1 MTPATAPSESS
12 RDSRIVLAAERID
25 KRYGGTHALRGV
37 SVAFRAGEIHA
48 IVGENGAGKSTL
60 TRVLT
65 GATGVDAGHVQ
76 VDGAAHELR
85 TPLDGQRLGIRM
97 VHQHDTLVPH
107 LSVTENVL
115 LGHLPRAPRT
125 GWIDWR
131 AAHRQAAAL
140 FGQLGW
146 PELDVR
152 QRAGA
157 LSAAQRQIVEIAKAI
172 SIEPRVLILDEP
184 TATLAHRDIE
194 RLFAFVRRL
203 RDRGT
208 AVIYISHHLD
218 EIFELAERVTVLRD
232 GTLVGTLP
240 AAQTDKAG
248 LIRMMV
254 GRAIEDLYPKRA
266 PHDRR
271 HCLGVRG
278 LARAGAFA
286 DVSFEVGAGEIV
298 GMYGLVG
305 SGRSEIARCI
315 FGADQAT
322 GGAITW
328 LDKPFAA
335 RSPKQALGEGI
346 ALLTEDRLGDG
357 LVRGM
362 SVRDNASLASMPAIS
377 RWGMLRK
384 NLQRRRVEEQ
394 VRRLAIR
401 PPGIERDVAALSGG
415 NQQKV
420 VLAKWL
426 LTDAKLLILD
436 EPTRGVDIGAK
447 RDIYDVIGRL
457 ADSGIAVLL
466 ISSDLPE
473 VLGMSDRVL
482 VMREGRLVGRFD
494 RIEASEERL
503 LASASGL
510 H

>member
-1 MTPATAPSESS
+1 MTPAVASQSS
-12 RDSRIVLAAERID
+12 RDGRIMLVAEGVA

-37 SVAFRAGEIHA
+37 TIAFRAGEIHA

-65 GATGVDAGHVQ
+65 GATGVDAGHIQ

-97 VHQHDTLVPH
+97 VHQHDTLVPN

-115 LGHLPRAPRT
+115 LGHLPRAPRA

-131 AAHRQAAAL
+131 AAHRRAAAL
-140 FGQLGW
+140 FGELGW

-152 QRAGA
+152 QRTGA

-232 GTLVGTLP
+232 GALVGTLP
-240 AAQTDKAG
+240 TVQTDKAG

-254 GRAIEDLYPKRA
+254 GRAIEDLFPQRA
-266 PHDRR
+266 PHTPGHRLSV
-271 HCLGVRG
+271 HN
-278 LARAGAFA
+278 LARTGAFA
-286 DVSFEVGAGEIV
+286 NVSFDVGAGEIV

-315 FGADQAT
+315 FGADRAT
-322 GGAITW
+322 AGAITW
-328 LDKPFAA
+328 RDKPFAA

-362 SVRDNASLASMPAIS
+362 SVRDNASLASMAAIS
-377 RWGMLRK
+377 RWGVLRK
-384 NLQRRRVEEQ
+384 SLQRRRVEEQ

-401 PPGIERDVAALSGG
+401 PADIERDVAALSGG

-436 EPTRGVDIGAK
+436 EPTRGVDIAAK

-473 VLGMSDRVL
+473 VLGMSDRIL
-482 VMREGRLVGRFD
+482 VMREGRLVGRFG
-494 RIEASEERL
+494 RAEASEERL

-510 H
+510 HS

>member
-1 MTPATAPSESS
+1 MTPAIAPESN
-12 RDSRIVLAAERID
+12 RDSRIVLVAEGVD

-37 SVAFRAGEIHA
+37 TIAFRAGEIHA

-65 GATGVDAGHVQ
+65 GATGVDAGHIQ

-97 VHQHDTLVPH
+97 VHQHDTLVPN

-131 AAHRQAAAL
+131 AAHCRAAAL

-172 SIEPRVLILDEP
+172 SIEPRILILDEP

-232 GTLVGTLP
+232 GALVGTLSTT
-240 AAQTDKAG
+240 QTDKAG

-254 GRAIEDLYPKRA
+254 GRAIENLYPQRTPHA
-266 PHDRR
+266 PPY
-271 HCLGVRG
+271 CLNVQSLTRT
-278 LARAGAFA
+278 GAFA
-286 DVSFEVGAGEIV
+286 DVSFSVGAGEIV

-305 SGRSEIARCI
+305 SGRSEVARCI
-315 FGADQAT
+315 FGADLMTAGT
-322 GGAITW
+322 ITW
-328 LDKPFAA
+328 RDKPLAA

-362 SVRDNASLASMPAIS
+362 SIRDNASLASMAAIS
-377 RWGMLRK
+377 HWGVLRK
-384 NLQRRRVEEQ
+384 SLQRRRVEEQ
-394 VRRLAIR
+394 ARRLAIR
-401 PPGIERDVAALSGG
+401 PPDIERDVAALSGG

-436 EPTRGVDIGAK
+436 EPTRGVDIAAK

-457 ADSGIAVLL
+457 ANSGIAVLL

-473 VLGMSDRVL
+473 VLGMSDRIL
-482 VMREGRLVGRFD
+482 VMREGRLVGRFA
-494 RIEASEERL
+494 RAEASEERL

>member
-1 MTPATAPSESS
+1 MTLAIASRSS
-12 RDSRIVLAAERID
+12 RDGRIVLVAEGVA

-37 SVAFRAGEIHA
+37 TIAFRAGEVHA

-65 GATGVDAGHVQ
+65 GATGVDAGHIQ

-97 VHQHDTLVPH
+97 VHQHDTLVPN

-115 LGHLPRAPRT
+115 LGHLPRAPR

-131 AAHRQAAAL
+131 AAHRRAAAL

-184 TATLAHRDIE
+184 TATLAHQDIE

-218 EIFELAERVTVLRD
+218 EIFALAERVTVLRD
-232 GTLVGTLP
+232 GALVATLST
-240 AAQTDKAG
+240 AQTDKAG

-254 GRAIEDLYPKRA
+254 GRAIENLYPQRA
-266 PHDRR
+266 PPARR
-271 HCLGVRG
+271 HCLGVHG

-286 DVSFEVGAGEIV
+286 DVSFDVGAGEIV

-315 FGADQAT
+315 FGADRAT
-322 GGAITW
+322 AGTITW
-328 LDKPFAA
+328 RDKPFAA
-335 RSPKQALGEGI
+335 RSPKQALGEGHR
-346 ALLTEDRLGDG
+346 APDRG
-357 LVRGM
+357 
-362 SVRDNASLASMPAIS
+362 PP
-377 RWGMLRK
+377 
-384 NLQRRRVEEQ
+384 RRRSRARHVDPRQ
-394 VRRLAIR
+394 C
-401 PPGIERDVAALSGG
+401 
-415 NQQKV
+415 
-420 VLAKWL
+420 
-426 LTDAKLLILD
+426 
-436 EPTRGVDIGAK
+436 EPRQHGC
-447 RDIYDVIGRL
+447 
-457 ADSGIAVLL
+457 
-466 ISSDLPE
+466 DLP
-473 VLGMSDRVL
+473 LGYAAEKPAAPARRGAGAPSRDPP
-482 VMREGRLVGRFD
+482 
-494 RIEASEERL
+494 S
-503 LASASGL
+503 
-510 H
+510 